1 MSTESSREELEAL
14 PFEQALEKLEALV
27 ARMETGKLPL
37 EELMQNFEAGSELA
51 KICRAKLDTL
61 ERKIELLTRDDGD
74 RGSWTLR
81 SRSPLPDPERAAGRR
96 RDAVLRSAH
105 APGQEPSFRP
115 VALST

>member
-14 PFEQALEKLEALV
+14 PFEQALEKLESLV

-74 RGSWTLR
+74 RGSWTDFEAEVA
-81 SRSPLPDPERAAGRR
+81 SPTRN
-96 RDAVLRSAH
+96 
-105 APGQEPSFRP
+105 APQDDEGMPF
-115 VALST
+115 

>member
-74 RGSWTLR
+74 RGSWTDFEGEVP
-81 SRSPLPDPERAAGRR
+81 SPTRN
-96 RDAVLRSAH
+96 
-105 APGQEPSFRP
+105 APQDDEGMPF
-115 VALST
+115 